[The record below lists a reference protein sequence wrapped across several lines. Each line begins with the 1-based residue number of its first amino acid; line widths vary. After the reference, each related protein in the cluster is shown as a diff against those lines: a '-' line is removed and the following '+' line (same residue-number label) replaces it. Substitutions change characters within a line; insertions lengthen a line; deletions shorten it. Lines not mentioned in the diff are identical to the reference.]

1 MIQNPKHSKAV
12 AYLRQI
18 CCSGLGSDIVIP
30 EFLRALHHVIPSG
43 RNWYT
48 AVDAQFNHLY
58 QIPDYFI
65 PEMVT
70 LNEVAAF
77 TFPNLF
83 TKEAKGCFLMWLKI
97 NPFMSNESFI
107 LYLKDFYKSDV
118 YNLIHISLEQHYIFE
133 FRVVL
138 QGSIVGTVGL
148 TRSLS
153 SMPFNDK
160 ETALCV
166 QLMPYV
172 AHALA
177 APDKSELTYKD
188 SGQSGMMV
196 LDKEGAILYQSD
208 AARQLLA
215 LSQFQSFDF
224 KGNHDNPVY
233 AHLKQLCRNLNA
245 IFQDKTV
252 PPPSWSHTNANG
264 RFNFRAHWLKPCT
277 QEPGGLIGIN
287 IELQEPLE
295 LKILR
300 ALGKLPLSPAQ
311 KQVAALLAQ
320 GCSFEHI
327 GKQLHIKNSTVKD
340 HIGKIYTKLDLH
352 NREELLP
359 KLLAME
365 SSSLILG
372 GNGYP
377 LITFAGLVNPANA
390 ASAVLGFR

>member
-18 CCSGLGSDIVIP
+18 CCSGLGSDIVIL

-43 RNWYT
+43 RNWYS
-48 AVDAQFNHLY
+48 AVDAQFNYIY
-58 QIPDYFI
+58 QIPDTFF
-65 PEMVT
+65 PELVT
-70 LNEVAAF
+70 LADVAAYIF
-77 TFPNLF
+77 SETY
-83 TKEAKGCFLMWLKI
+83 TKEFLNLLAMWYRQHPTLIDPRMILK
-97 NPFMSNESFI
+97 NFYQE
-107 LYLKDFYKSDV
+107 DFY
-118 YNLIHISLEQHYIFE
+118 NLLSRKIDQHQSLEARVIQQGRIVGFISL
-133 FRVVL
+133 FRPL
-138 QGSIVGTVGL
+138 NSQ
-148 TRSLS
+148 
-153 SMPFNDK
+153 PFNDQ
-160 ETALCV
+160 EAELCV
-166 QLMPYV
+166 QLSPYV
-172 AHALA
+172 SHALT
-177 APDKSELTYKD
+177 APALTELHYTD
-188 SGQSGMMV
+188 SGQSGMLVMNA
-196 LDKEGAILYQSD
+196 EGIILYQSD

-215 LSQFQSFDF
+215 LSQFPAFDL
-224 KGNHDNPVY
+224 KGNNDDPVY

-245 IFQDKTV
+245 IFEDKTA

-300 ALGKLPLSPAQ
+300 AVGKLPLSPAQ

-320 GCSFEHI
+320 GYSFEHI

-372 GNGYP
+372 GNGHP
-377 LITFAGLVNPANA
+377 LMK
-390 ASAVLGFR
+390 